1 MTEYKQARLAF
12 ITQPSPGIYL
22 LNVDD
27 GKKFLRI
34 QINNSQ
40 LGNLVADGAQMKLRT
55 PQEVK

>member
-1 MTEYKQARLAF
+1 MTEYKQAKLAF
-12 ITQPSPGIYL
+12 ITNPSAGIYL

-55 PQEVK
+55 PQQ